1 MLANPNLAPFEV
13 LDKPLEHKDWI
24 LIDHLMVIHKVK
36 ESDYVESEPA
46 TSVLNMARTLACSYM
61 PEGPHAR
68 SVVLVKDGPGTQ
80 KPSVREIR
88 TARVTAPH
96 IEFCKRHPGEI
107 RGEETPRRR
116 GYEREAFP
124 GHRGEV
130 GSRRELARFLLDL
143 DPSYYSVKF
152 AGPGDSQGYSY
163 PPSPSRRVRG
173 WRRYARR
180 VEGAGAPKLTRCW
193 WSWTRLG
200 RSRDN
205 VQGRLG
211 PSRFSHG
218 QREGRSDS
226 DTGQKGFDLEI
237 RALERVASEPCATNL
252 GSAAARMQSATC
264 SNRCA
269 TPLRS
274 DAKRRRLTDAALQK
288 KKRKRQR
295 DPGSA
300 AEEGSVEPET
310 WDGSGADRPEVMLGE
325 QRKLVTVG
333 MLRMA
338 KAYVNG
344 SIPKANHARFLR
356 LSRVG
361 RHMFLRVK
369 MAVMRDERVLFMAL
383 CRTDYSVMPVGL
395 GIKRLTG
402 AVVNRELFSSWCA
415 QLES

>member
-46 TSVLNMARTLACSYM
+46 TSVLNMARTLACNYM

-107 RGEETPRRR
+107 E
-116 GYEREAFP
+116 YA
-124 GHRGEV
+124 V
-130 GSRRELARFLLDL
+130 KKLLAD
-143 DPSYYSVKF
+143 V
-152 AGPGDSQGYSY
+152 GPGDSQGYSY
-163 PPSPSRRVRG
+163 PPSPSRRARG

-200 RSRDN
+200 RSCDN

-226 DTGQKGFDLEI
+226 DTGQKGDAWLTTGAKPRERARLRASTWRYELSRGSLPSPVRRAARRQTAAAFERILEDHG
-237 RALERVASEPCATNL
+237 VASFRSEVVDYLYL
-252 GSAAARMQSATC
+252 GGIR
-264 SNRCA
+264 
-269 TPLRS
+269 
-274 DAKRRRLTDAALQK
+274 
-288 KKRKRQR
+288 
-295 DPGSA
+295 
-300 AEEGSVEPET
+300 GSVHV
-310 WDGSGADRPEVMLGE
+310 AFLG
-325 QRKLVTVG
+325 
-333 MLRMA
+333 
-338 KAYVNG
+338 
-344 SIPKANHARFLR
+344 RF
-356 LSRVG
+356 
-361 RHMFLRVK
+361 F
-369 MAVMRDERVLFMAL
+369 
-383 CRTDYSVMPVGL
+383 
-395 GIKRLTG
+395 
-402 AVVNRELFSSWCA
+402 
-415 QLES
+415 